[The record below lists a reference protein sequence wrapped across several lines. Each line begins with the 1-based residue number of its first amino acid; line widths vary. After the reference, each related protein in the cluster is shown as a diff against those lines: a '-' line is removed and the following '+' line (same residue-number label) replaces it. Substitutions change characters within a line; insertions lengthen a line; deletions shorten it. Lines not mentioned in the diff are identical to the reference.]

1 MSMNAA
7 ANEATLDTVI
17 LDLDG
22 TLVDTVYQHVLA
34 WRSAFLS
41 VGVDIPAWRIH
52 RAIGMGGDR
61 LVAAVAGRAVENA
74 VGDEVRKLHGL
85 RFEDLL
91 PHVTPTDGA
100 PGLLESLRNRDLK
113 VVVASS
119 GEREVTERLLSVL
132 GAAEA
137 LHAWVA
143 GDQADASK
151 PAGDLL
157 GLAMEKVSGEAALV
171 IGDTV
176 WDVES
181 AQACDFPCVGVL
193 TGGVSD
199 AELREAGAM
208 DVREDPAAITSDL
221 DDLLKRARP

>member
-1 MSMNAA
+1 MNAVA
-7 ANEATLDTVI
+7 PPPALDTVI

-34 WRSAFLS
+34 WRSAFLG

-52 RAIGMGGDR
+52 RAIGIGGDR
-61 LVAAVAGRAVENA
+61 LVAEVAGRAVENA

-100 PGLLESLRNRDLK
+100 AELLEALRGRDLK

-132 GAAEA
+132 GAAEH
-137 LHAWVA
+137 LHAWVS
-143 GDQADASK
+143 GDQADSSK

-181 AQACDFPCVGVL
+181 AKKCDFPCVGVL

-208 DVREDPAAITSDL
+208 DVRDNPAAITSDL

>member
-1 MSMNAA
+1 M
-7 ANEATLDTVI
+7 I

-41 VGVDIPAWRIH
+41 VGVDIPSWRIH
-52 RAIGMGGDR
+52 RAIGVGGDK
-61 LVAAVAGRAVENA
+61 LVEQLAGPAVENA
-74 VGDEVRKLHGL
+74 VGDDVRKLHGM
-85 RFEDLL
+85 RFEDQL
-91 PHVTPTDGA
+91 PHVTPTAGA
-100 PGLLESLRNRDLK
+100 PDLLEALRGRDLN

-132 GAAEA
+132 GAAEH
-137 LHAWVA
+137 LHAWVS
-143 GDQADASK
+143 GDQAESSK
-151 PAGDLL
+151 PDSDLL
-157 GLAMEKVSGEAALV
+157 QLAIEKVSGNAALV

-181 AQACDFPCVGVL
+181 ANKCDFPCVGVL
-193 TGGVSD
+193 TGGVSH
-199 AELREAGAM
+199 AELREAGAL
-208 DVREDPAAITSDL
+208 DVRESPAAITTDL

>member
-1 MSMNAA
+1 MNAA
-7 ANEATLDTVI
+7 ASDATFDTVI

-52 RAIGMGGDR
+52 RTIGMGGDR
-61 LVAAVAGRAVENA
+61 LVEALAGRAVENA

-85 RFEDLL
+85 RFEDQL

-100 PGLLESLRNRDLK
+100 PELLEALRGRDLK

-119 GEREVTERLLSVL
+119 GERESTERLLSVL

-137 LHAWVA
+137 LHDWVS
-143 GDQADASK
+143 GDQAESSK
-151 PAGDLL
+151 PDSDLL
-157 GLAMEKVSGEAALV
+157 QLALDKVSGEAALV

-181 AQACDFPCVGVL
+181 ARKCDFPCIGVL

-199 AELREAGAM
+199 AELREAGALE
-208 DVREDPAAITSDL
+208 VLESPAAITTDL

>member
-1 MSMNAA
+1 MNAA
-7 ANEATLDTVI
+7 ARETTLDTVI

-52 RAIGMGGDR
+52 RAIGIGGDR
-61 LVAAVAGRAVENA
+61 LVAELAGRRVENA

-85 RFEDLL
+85 RFQDQL

-100 PGLLESLRNRDLK
+100 PELLEALRNRDLK

-137 LHAWVA
+137 LHAWVS
-143 GDQADASK
+143 GDQAESSK
-151 PAGDLL
+151 PDADLL
-157 GLAMEKVSGEAALV
+157 RLAMDKVSGDAALV

-181 AQACDFPCVGVL
+181 AQKCGFPCVTVL

-199 AELREAGAM
+199 AELREAGAL
-208 DVREDPAAITSDL
+208 DVRESPAGITTDL

>member
-1 MSMNAA
+1 MNAVA
-7 ANEATLDTVI
+7 PPPALDTVI

-34 WRSAFLS
+34 WRSAFLG
-41 VGVDIPAWRIH
+41 VGVDIAAWRIH
-52 RAIGMGGDR
+52 RAIGVGGDR
-61 LVAAVAGRAVENA
+61 LVEQLAGPAVENA
-74 VGDEVRKLHGL
+74 VGDDVRKLHGL

-91 PHVTPTDGA
+91 PHVTPTEGA
-100 PGLLESLRNRDLK
+100 PELLEALRRRDLK

-119 GEREVTERLLSVL
+119 GERDVTERLLSVL
-132 GAAEA
+132 GAAEH
-137 LHAWVA
+137 LHAWVS
-143 GDQADASK
+143 GDQVENSK
-151 PAGDLL
+151 PDSELL
-157 GLAMEKVSGEAALV
+157 QLALEKVSGEAALV

-176 WDVES
+176 WDVQS
-181 AQACDFPCVGVL
+181 AQACDFPCVGLL

-208 DVREDPAAITSDL
+208 DVRENPAAITSDL

>member
-1 MSMNAA
+1 MNAA
-7 ANEATLDTVI
+7 PPPTLDTVI

-34 WRSAFLS
+34 WRSAFLGG
-41 VGVDIPAWRIH
+41 GVDIPSWRIH

-61 LVAAVAGRAVENA
+61 LVAEVAGKAVENA

-85 RFEDLL
+85 RFEDMI
-91 PHVTPTDGA
+91 PHVTPTEGA
-100 PGLLESLRNRDLK
+100 PELLEALRNRDLK

-119 GEREVTERLLSVL
+119 GEREMTERLLTVL

-143 GDQADASK
+143 GDQADSSK

-157 GLAMEKVSGEAALV
+157 GLAMEKVSGEGALV

-181 AQACDFPCVGVL
+181 AHSCDFPCLGVL

-208 DVREDPAAITSDL
+208 DVRENPAAITSDL

>member
-1 MSMNAA
+1 MNAA
-7 ANEATLDTVI
+7 APEATLDTVI

-22 TLVDTVYQHVLA
+22 TLVDTVYQHVLS

-61 LVAAVAGRAVENA
+61 LVAELSGGAVENA
-74 VGDEVRKLHGL
+74 VGDEVRKLHAM
-85 RFEDLL
+85 RFQDQL

-100 PGLLESLRNRDLK
+100 PELLESLRSRDLK

-119 GEREVTERLLSVL
+119 GQREITERLLSVL

-143 GDQADASK
+143 GDQAENSK
-151 PAGDLL
+151 PDAELL
-157 GLAMEKVSGEAALV
+157 RLAMDKVSGESALV

-181 AQACDFPCVGVL
+181 ARRCDFPCVAVL
-193 TGGVSD
+193 TGGVSQ
-199 AELREAGAM
+199 AELQEAGAI
-208 DVREDPAAITSDL
+208 DVCDSPAAITTDL

>member
-1 MSMNAA
+1 M
-7 ANEATLDTVI
+7 I

-22 TLVDTVYQHVLA
+22 TVVDTVYQHVLA

-41 VGVDIPAWRIH
+41 VGVDIPSWRIH
-52 RAIGMGGDR
+52 RAIGIGGDR
-61 LVAAVAGRAVENA
+61 LVGELAGRAVENA
-74 VGDEVRKLHGL
+74 VGDEVRRLHGM
-85 RFEDLL
+85 RFEDQL

-100 PGLLESLRNRDLK
+100 PELLEALRGRDLK

-119 GEREVTERLLSVL
+119 GARESTERLLSVL
-132 GAAEA
+132 GAAET
-137 LHAWVA
+137 LHAWVS
-143 GDQADASK
+143 GDQAESSK
-151 PAGDLL
+151 PDPDVVRMAL
-157 GLAMEKVSGEAALV
+157 EKVSGEAALV

-181 AQACDFPCVGVL
+181 AQRCGFPCIGVL

-199 AELREAGAM
+199 TELREAGAL
-208 DVREDPAAITSDL
+208 DVRDNPAAITADL

>member
-1 MSMNAA
+1 M
-7 ANEATLDTVI
+7 I

-41 VGVDIPAWRIH
+41 VGVDIPSWRIH
-52 RAIGMGGDR
+52 RAIGIGGDR
-61 LVAAVAGRAVENA
+61 LVGELAGRAVENA
-74 VGDEVRKLHGL
+74 VGDEVRRLHGM
-85 RFEDLL
+85 RFEDQL

-100 PGLLESLRNRDLK
+100 PELLEALRGRDLK

-119 GEREVTERLLSVL
+119 GARESTERLLSVL
-132 GAAEA
+132 GAAET
-137 LHAWVA
+137 LHAWVS
-143 GDQADASK
+143 GDQAESSK
-151 PAGDLL
+151 PDPDVVRMAL
-157 GLAMEKVSGEAALV
+157 EKVSGEAALV

-181 AQACDFPCVGVL
+181 AQRCGFPCIGVL

-199 AELREAGAM
+199 TELREAGAL
-208 DVREDPAAITSDL
+208 DVRDNPAAITADL

>member
-1 MSMNAA
+1 MNAVSA
-7 ANEATLDTVI
+7 EATLDTVI

-34 WRSAFLS
+34 WRSALLS

-52 RAIGMGGDR
+52 GAIGVGGDR
-61 LVAAVAGRAVENA
+61 LVEQLAGRAVENA
-74 VGDEVRKLHGL
+74 VGDEVRKMHAL
-85 RFEDLL
+85 RFADQL
-91 PHVTPTDGA
+91 PHVTATEGA
-100 PGLLESLRNRDLK
+100 PALLEALRGRDLK

-137 LHAWVA
+137 LHAWVS
-143 GDQADASK
+143 GDQVENSK
-151 PAGDLL
+151 PDADLL
-157 GLAMEKVSGEAALV
+157 RVALDKVSGEAALV

-181 AQACDFPCVGVL
+181 ARKCDFPCVGVL

-199 AELREAGAM
+199 AELREAGAL
-208 DVREDPAAITSDL
+208 DVRDSPASITTDL

>member
-1 MSMNAA
+1 MNATA
-7 ANEATLDTVI
+7 PEATLDTVI

-34 WRSAFLS
+34 WRSAFLG

-52 RAIGMGGDR
+52 RAIGIGGDR
-61 LVAAVAGRAVENA
+61 LVAELAGRAVENA
-74 VGDEVRKLHGL
+74 VGDEVRKLHAM
-85 RFEDLL
+85 RFEDQL

-100 PGLLESLRNRDLK
+100 SELLEALRSRDLK

-137 LHAWVA
+137 LHAWVS
-143 GDQADASK
+143 GDQAENSK
-151 PAGDLL
+151 PDADLL
-157 GLAMEKVSGEAALV
+157 RLAMEKVSGEAALV

-181 AQACDFPCVGVL
+181 AHKCNFPCVTVL

-199 AELREAGAM
+199 AELREAGALE
-208 DVREDPAAITSDL
+208 VCESPAAITTDL

>member
-1 MSMNAA
+1 MDDAA
-7 ANEATLDTVI
+7 LPATPDTVI

-34 WRSAFLS
+34 WRSAFLA
-41 VGVDIPAWRIH
+41 VGVDIPSWRIH

-61 LVAAVAGRAVENA
+61 LVTEVAGQAVENA
-74 VGDEVRKLHGL
+74 VGDEVRKLHGQ
-85 RFEDLL
+85 RFEDML

-100 PGLLESLRNRDLK
+100 AELLEALRGRDLK

-119 GEREVTERLLSVL
+119 GEREMTERLLSVL

-137 LHAWVA
+137 LHAWVS
-143 GDQADASK
+143 GDQADSSK
-151 PAGDLL
+151 PAADLL
-157 GLAMEKVSGEAALV
+157 HLAMDEVSGESALV

-181 AQACDFPCVGVL
+181 ARNSDFPSVGVL

-208 DVREDPAAITSDL
+208 DVRENPAAITKDL

>member
-1 MSMNAA
+1 MNAA
-7 ANEATLDTVI
+7 APEAALDTVI

-52 RAIGMGGDR
+52 RAIGIGGDR
-61 LVAAVAGRAVENA
+61 LVEELAGRRVETA
-74 VGDEVRKLHGL
+74 VGDEVRKLHGM
-85 RFEDLL
+85 RFEDQL
-91 PHVTPTDGA
+91 PHVTPTEGA
-100 PGLLESLRNRDLK
+100 PELLETLRSRDLK

-132 GAAEA
+132 GAAES
-137 LHAWVA
+137 LHAWVS
-143 GDQADASK
+143 GDQAESSK
-151 PAGDLL
+151 PDADLL
-157 GLAMEKVSGEAALV
+157 RLAMEKVSGEAALV

-176 WDVES
+176 WDVE
-181 AQACDFPCVGVL
+181 AARNCDFPCVTVL

-199 AELREAGAM
+199 AELREAGAL
-208 DVREDPAAITSDL
+208 DVRENPAAITTDL
-221 DDLLKRARP
+221 GDLLKRARP

>member
-1 MSMNAA
+1 MDAA
-7 ANEATLDTVI
+7 APEATLDTVI

-52 RAIGMGGDR
+52 RAIGVGGDR
-61 LVAAVAGRAVENA
+61 LVEQLAGPAVENA
-74 VGDEVRKLHGL
+74 VGDDVRKLHGM
-85 RFEDLL
+85 RFEDQL
-91 PHVTPTDGA
+91 PHVTPTEGA
-100 PGLLESLRNRDLK
+100 PELLEALRGRDLN

-132 GAAEA
+132 GAAEH
-137 LHAWVA
+137 LHAWVS
-143 GDQADASK
+143 GDQAESSK
-151 PAGDLL
+151 PDSDLL
-157 GLAMEKVSGEAALV
+157 QLAMDKVSGNAALV

-181 AQACDFPCVGVL
+181 ANKCDFPCVGVL

-199 AELREAGAM
+199 AELREAGAL
-208 DVREDPAAITSDL
+208 DVRESPAAITTDL

>member
-1 MSMNAA
+1 MNAA
-7 ANEATLDTVI
+7 AADAVLDTVI

-52 RAIGMGGDR
+52 RAIGIGGDR
-61 LVAAVAGRAVENA
+61 LVEELAGRRVENA
-74 VGDEVRKLHGL
+74 VGDEVRKLHGM
-85 RFEDLL
+85 RFEDQL

-100 PGLLESLRNRDLK
+100 SELLEALRGRDLK

-137 LHAWVA
+137 LHAWVS
-143 GDQADASK
+143 GDQAESSK
-151 PAGDLL
+151 PDADLL
-157 GLAMEKVSGEAALV
+157 RLAMEKVSGKAALV

-176 WDVES
+176 WDVKS
-181 AQACDFPCVGVL
+181 ARNCDFPCVAVL

-199 AELREAGAM
+199 AELREAGAL
-208 DVREDPAAITSDL
+208 DVRENPAAITTDL
-221 DDLLKRARP
+221 GDLLKRARP

>member
-1 MSMNAA
+1 MNATTPPP
-7 ANEATLDTVI
+7 TLDTVI

-34 WRSAFLS
+34 WRSAFLG
-41 VGVDIPAWRIH
+41 VGVDIASWRLH

-61 LVAAVAGRAVENA
+61 LVAAVAGQAVENA
-74 VGDEVRKLHGL
+74 VGDEVRRLHDL
-85 RFEDLL
+85 RFEDQL
-91 PHVTPTDGA
+91 PHVTPTEGA
-100 PGLLESLRNRDLK
+100 PELLEALRGRDLK

-119 GEREVTERLLSVL
+119 GEREMTERLLTVL
-132 GAAEA
+132 GAAET
-137 LHAWVA
+137 LHAWVS
-143 GDQADASK
+143 GDQAESSK

-157 GLAMEKVSGEAALV
+157 GLAMEKVSGESALV
-171 IGDTV
+171 IGDTA

-181 AQACDFPCVGVL
+181 ARSCDYPCVGVL

-208 DVREDPAAITSDL
+208 DVRENPAAITSDL

>member
-1 MSMNAA
+1 MNAVA
-7 ANEATLDTVI
+7 PPPALDTVI

-34 WRSAFLS
+34 WRSAFLG

-85 RFEDLL
+85 RFEDLV
-91 PHVTPTDGA
+91 PHVTPTNGA
-100 PGLLESLRNRDLK
+100 PELLEALRNRDLK

-132 GAAEA
+132 GAAEGSSGAIAVA
-137 LHAWVA
+137 LGPEGGWSDDEVA
-143 GDQADASK
+143 RFAA
-151 PAGDLL
+151 AGWARVSL
-157 GLAMEKVSGEAALV
+157 GGQVLRAETAAIAALAV
-171 IGDTV
+171 IGA
-176 WDVES
+176 W
-181 AQACDFPCVGVL
+181 QA
-193 TGGVSD
+193 
-199 AELREAGAM
+199 ARGA
-208 DVREDPAAITSDL
+208 
-221 DDLLKRARP
+221 

>member
-1 MSMNAA
+1 M
-7 ANEATLDTVI
+7 
-17 LDLDG
+17 
-22 TLVDTVYQHVLA
+22 
-34 WRSAFLS
+34 
-41 VGVDIPAWRIH
+41 
-52 RAIGMGGDR
+52 
-61 LVAAVAGRAVENA
+61 
-74 VGDEVRKLHGL
+74 

-100 PGLLESLRNRDLK
+100 PELLEALRSRDLK

-137 LHAWVA
+137 LHAWVS
-143 GDQADASK
+143 GDQAESSK
-151 PAGDLL
+151 PDADLL
-157 GLAMEKVSGEAALV
+157 HLAMEKVSGEAALV

-181 AQACDFPCVGVL
+181 ARKCDFPCVTVL

-199 AELREAGAM
+199 CRAPGGG
-208 DVREDPAAITSDL
+208 
-221 DDLLKRARP
+221 RARRPRQPRGDHDGSGRPAEASSSLTTLKASPGE

>member
-1 MSMNAA
+1 VNAA
-7 ANEATLDTVI
+7 ASDTALDTVI

-52 RAIGMGGDR
+52 RAIGIGGDR
-61 LVAAVAGRAVENA
+61 LVAEVAGRRVENA
-74 VGDEVRKLHGL
+74 VGDEVRKLHGM
-85 RFEDLL
+85 RFEDQL

-100 PGLLESLRNRDLK
+100 PELLEALRGRDLK

-119 GEREVTERLLSVL
+119 GEREVTERLLSLL
-132 GAAEA
+132 GAAES
-137 LHAWVA
+137 LNAWVS
-143 GDQADASK
+143 GDQAESSK
-151 PAGDLL
+151 PAADLL
-157 GLAMEKVSGEAALV
+157 SLAMEKVSGAAALV
-171 IGDTV
+171 VGDTV

-181 AQACDFPCVGVL
+181 AGRCDFPCVGVL

-199 AELREAGAM
+199 AELREAGAL
-208 DVREDPAAITSDL
+208 DVLESPAGITTDL

>member
-1 MSMNAA
+1 MDANASP
-7 ANEATLDTVI
+7 ATLDTVI

-52 RAIGMGGDR
+52 RAIGIGGDR
-61 LVAAVAGRAVENA
+61 LVAEVAGRAVENA

-100 PGLLESLRNRDLK
+100 AELLEALRRRELK

-132 GAAEA
+132 GAAEH
-137 LHAWVA
+137 LHAWVS
-143 GDQADASK
+143 GDQAESSK
-151 PAGDLL
+151 PDSDLL
-157 GLAMEKVSGEAALV
+157 QLAMEKVSGQAALV

-181 AQACDFPCVGVL
+181 ANKCDFPCVGVL

-199 AELREAGAM
+199 AELREAGAL
-208 DVREDPAAITSDL
+208 DVSESPAAITTDL

>member
-1 MSMNAA
+1 MNPAA
-7 ANEATLDTVI
+7 REAALDTVI

-41 VGVDIPAWRIH
+41 VGVDIPCWRIH
-52 RAIGMGGDR
+52 RAIGIGGDR
-61 LVAAVAGRAVENA
+61 LVGELAGRAVENA
-74 VGDEVRKLHGL
+74 VGDEVRRLHGM
-85 RFEDLL
+85 RFEDQL

-100 PGLLESLRNRDLK
+100 PELLEALRGRDLK

-119 GEREVTERLLSVL
+119 GARESTERLLSVL
-132 GAAEA
+132 GAAET
-137 LHAWVA
+137 LHAWVS
-143 GDQADASK
+143 GDQAESSK
-151 PAGDLL
+151 PAPDLVRMAL
-157 GLAMEKVSGEAALV
+157 EKVSGEAALV

-181 AQACDFPCVGVL
+181 ARKCGFPCVGVL

-199 AELREAGAM
+199 AELREAGAL
-208 DVREDPAAITSDL
+208 DVRDNPAAITADL

>member
-1 MSMNAA
+1 MNAA
-7 ANEATLDTVI
+7 APETRLDTVI

-52 RAIGMGGDR
+52 RTIGMGGDR
-61 LVAAVAGRAVENA
+61 LVEALAGQTVENA
-74 VGDEVRKLHGL
+74 VGDEVRKLHGQ
-85 RFEDLL
+85 RFEDQL
-91 PHVTPTDGA
+91 PHVTPTEGA
-100 PGLLESLRNRDLK
+100 PELLEALRGRDLK

-119 GEREVTERLLSVL
+119 GERESTERLLTVL

-137 LHAWVA
+137 LHAWVS
-143 GDQADASK
+143 GDQADSSK
-151 PAGDLL
+151 PAPDLL
-157 GLAMEKVSGEAALV
+157 QIAMDKVSGESALV

-181 AQACDFPCVGVL
+181 ARKSDFPCVGVL

-199 AELREAGAM
+199 AELREAGAL
-208 DVREDPAAITSDL
+208 DVRESPAAITRDL

>member
-1 MSMNAA
+1 MDADTRPV
-7 ANEATLDTVI
+7 TLDTVI

-52 RAIGMGGDR
+52 RAIGIGGDR
-61 LVAAVAGRAVENA
+61 LVAQVAGRAVESA
-74 VGDEVRKLHGL
+74 VGDEVRKLHGM
-85 RFEDLL
+85 RFEDQL

-100 PGLLESLRNRDLK
+100 AELLESLRRRDLK

-132 GAAEA
+132 GAAEG

-143 GDQADASK
+143 GDQVDSSK
-151 PAGDLL
+151 PDADLL
-157 GLAMEKVSGEAALV
+157 RLAMEKVSGEFALV

-181 AQACDFPCVGVL
+181 ARNIDFPCVAVL
-193 TGGVSD
+193 TGGVAQ
-199 AELREAGAM
+199 AELQEAGAL
-208 DVREDPAAITSDL
+208 DVCESPASITSDL

>member
-1 MSMNAA
+1 MNDVAPPPA
-7 ANEATLDTVI
+7 LDTVI

-41 VGVDIPAWRIH
+41 VGVDIPSWRIH
-52 RAIGMGGDR
+52 GAIGVGGDR
-61 LVAAVAGRAVENA
+61 LVEQLAGRAVENA

-91 PHVTPTDGA
+91 PHVTPTEGA
-100 PGLLESLRNRDLK
+100 PELLEALRGRDLK

-132 GAAEA
+132 GAAEH
-137 LHAWVA
+137 LHAWVS
-143 GDQADASK
+143 GDQVESSK
-151 PAGDLL
+151 PDSDLL
-157 GLAMEKVSGEAALV
+157 QLAMEKVSGQAALV

-181 AQACDFPCVGVL
+181 AKACEFPCVGVL
-193 TGGVSD
+193 TGGVSE
-199 AELREAGAM
+199 AQLTEAGAM
-208 DVREDPAAITSDL
+208 DVRENPAAITSDL

>member
-1 MSMNAA
+1 MNAVA
-7 ANEATLDTVI
+7 PPPALDTVI

-41 VGVDIPAWRIH
+41 VGVDIPSWRIH
-52 RAIGMGGDR
+52 GAIGVGGDR
-61 LVAAVAGRAVENA
+61 LVEQLAGRAVENA

-91 PHVTPTDGA
+91 PHVTPTEGA
-100 PGLLESLRNRDLK
+100 PELLEALRGRDLK

-132 GAAEA
+132 GAAEH
-137 LHAWVA
+137 LHAWVS
-143 GDQADASK
+143 GDQVESSK
-151 PAGDLL
+151 PDSDLL
-157 GLAMEKVSGEAALV
+157 QLAMEKVSGQAALV

-181 AQACDFPCVGVL
+181 AKACEFPCVGVL
-193 TGGVSD
+193 TGGVSE
-199 AELREAGAM
+199 AQLTEAGAM
-208 DVREDPAAITSDL
+208 DVRENPAAITSDL

>member
-1 MSMNAA
+1 MNAA
-7 ANEATLDTVI
+7 APEAPLDTVI

-41 VGVDIPAWRIH
+41 VGVDLPAWRIH
-52 RAIGMGGDR
+52 RAIGIGGDR
-61 LVAAVAGRAVENA
+61 LVEQLAGRAVENA
-74 VGDEVRKLHGL
+74 VGDEVRKMHGM
-85 RFEDLL
+85 RFEDQL

-100 PGLLESLRNRDLK
+100 PELLEALRGRDLK

-137 LHAWVA
+137 LHAWVS
-143 GDQADASK
+143 GEQVESSK
-151 PAGDLL
+151 PDSDLL
-157 GLAMEKVSGEAALV
+157 GLAMEKVSGGAALV

-181 AQACDFPCVGVL
+181 ASKCDFPCLGVL
-193 TGGVSD
+193 TGGVSG
-199 AELREAGAM
+199 AELREAGAL
-208 DVREDPAAITSDL
+208 DVCESPAAITSDL